1 MAIASIEKKWTAY
14 PVLRLD
20 LSAGDMTEPDNL
32 KSHLNN
38 CISYWE
44 DKYGKRETE
53 TTLADRFKGIIRRA
67 YKQTGYGTVILIDE
81 YDNPLFS
88 TLGNPNTHEQMRT
101 MLKGLYSV
109 LKSESEHVHFCFLTG
124 ITRFSKMSVFSGL
137 NNLQDLT
144 LKSQYAAICGIT
156 QHELET
162 YCTEG
167 IKTVAQVNGW
177 DCQTALESLKTMYD
191 GYHFAAVS
199 PDIYNPFSL
208 LQALQDG
215 ELLHYW
221 NYSGGGTELLWR
233 QIMTLGDDKA
243 LLDVLSPVVE
253 LYGLG
258 ISSDGSQS
266 LESLLFQTGYL
277 TIKGASDDGEYFRLG
292 LPNREVEKGMMRG
305 LLPLAAR
312 RRTTDLNA
320 DILHLK
326 SYADNGR
333 IDEMMSYLRSFLAG
347 VSNRLTK
354 KMPEI
359 YYENN
364 LFILFKLIGIRVSV
378 EVETSD
384 GRMDVL
390 MECRHYTYIIEL
402 KLDHSAEAAL
412 EQIRHKRYIL
422 PFERYHLP
430 VIMLGINFSS
440 QTRNIES
447 WKWERI
453 DV

>member
-1 MAIASIEKKWTAY
+1 MAQIKYPIGDSSFRYIRENGFFYIDKTMSIYKLAHQAKFCFLSRPRRFGKSLLVSTLEAYFKGQQHLFEGLAIASIEKEWLTY

-20 LSAGDMTEPDNL
+20 LSAGDMTNPDNL
-32 KSHLNN
+32 KSYLNN

-44 DKYGKRETE
+44 DEYGKRDTE
-53 TTLADRFKGIIRRA
+53 KTLADRFKGIIRRTYQQSGHGA
-67 YKQTGYGTVILIDE
+67 VILIDE

-109 LKSESEHVHFCFLTG
+109 LKSESDHINFCFLTG

-156 QHELET
+156 QYELET

-167 IKTVAQVNGW
+167 IKTVAQTNGW
-177 DCQTALESLKTMYD
+177 DCQTAIERLKAMYD

-208 LQALQDG
+208 FQALQDG

-221 NYSGGGTELLWR
+221 NYSGGGTEFLWR
-233 QIMTLGDDKA
+233 QIMTLSDEKA
-243 LLDVLSPVVE
+243 LLNVLSPVVE
-253 LYGLG
+253 LYDLG
-258 ISSDGSQS
+258 ISAEGSQS

-277 TIKGASDDGEYFRLG
+277 TIKEVSDDGEYFRLG

-312 RRTTDLNA
+312 KRTTDLNA
-320 DILHLK
+320 DILFL
-326 SYADNGR
+326 
-333 IDEMMSYLRSFLAG
+333 SYL
-347 VSNRLTK
+347 
-354 KMPEI
+354 
-359 YYENN
+359 
-364 LFILFKLIGIRVSV
+364 
-378 EVETSD
+378 
-384 GRMDVL
+384 
-390 MECRHYTYIIEL
+390 C
-402 KLDHSAEAAL
+402 LDSTLQA
-412 EQIRHKRYIL
+412 
-422 PFERYHLP
+422 
-430 VIMLGINFSS
+430 
-440 QTRNIES
+440 
-447 WKWERI
+447 
-453 DV
+453 